1 MLTKG
6 KKSSLQDHESS
17 RANLNS
23 FLPVKWCVVTIPFFC
38 GTRKATPSGVDIA
51 SNLRKSVGIPQ
62 MEAKVAARP
71 SQRPYSD
78 HDPQKRGA
86 ASFGR
91 DDSRHRTSSRPNS
104 LGNLA

>member
-62 MEAKVAARP
+62 MEAEVAAP
-71 SQRPYSD
+71 HWQRSYWD
-78 HDPQKRGA
+78 HDTQNCGA
-86 ASFGR
+86 AGTGR
-91 DDSRHRTSSRPNS
+91 DDSDDDSSSVEFRLQRP
-104 LGNLA
+104 